1 MISKE
6 KINRNLSL
14 IRRFILEFT
23 KLFKRANV
31 VVLSKAFAYYLLLS
45 FFPLLI
51 FIGNLFA
58 FLKIDL
64 NSLFSYL
71 VYAIPKPT
79 LSLLT
84 DITKSIRYSSNV
96 FLLIGSFLVFM
107 WAMSRVLN
115 VLNQGINELYNP
127 HWDQNFI
134 IKRAMSL
141 FYTFLLMVVV
151 VIIAITMI
159 FGEMIIKMIA
169 PIFNISQK
177 YIDLYNTL
185 KWPLVL
191 IMLGGALFFIYFF
204 MPNKK
209 LRIRDALPGTLFT
222 ATGWILLSQV
232 FRIYLKYFGKN
243 WESYGT
249 IGAVIVFLLWLNA
262 LGEMIIT
269 GGIING
275 TVLEMK
281 KSNTRV
287 F

>member
-1 MISKE
+1 
-6 KINRNLSL
+6 
-14 IRRFILEFT
+14 
-23 KLFKRANV
+23 
-31 VVLSKAFAYYLLLS
+31 
-45 FFPLLI
+45 
-51 FIGNLFA
+51 
-58 FLKIDL
+58 
-64 NSLFSYL
+64 
-71 VYAIPKPT
+71 
-79 LSLLT
+79 LLT
-84 DITKSIRYSSNV
+84 DITQSIRYSSNV

-281 KSNTRV
+281 KSNSRV

>member
-6 KINRNLSL
+6 KINRKLSP
-14 IRRFILEFT
+14 IRQFILEFT

-31 VVLSKAFAYYLLLS
+31 VVLSKAFAYYLLIS

-58 FLKIDL
+58 FLRIDL
-64 NSLFSYL
+64 N
-71 VYAIPKPT
+71 AIPKPT

-84 DITKSIRYSSNV
+84 DITKSIRYSLIIL
-96 FLLIGSFLVFM
+96 LLIGSFLVFV

-141 FYTFLLMVVV
+141 FYTFLLMAVV
-151 VIIAITMI
+151 VIIAITII

-177 YIDLYNTL
+177 YL
-185 KWPLVL
+185 
-191 IMLGGALFFIYFF
+191 LFY
-204 MPNKK
+204 
-209 LRIRDALPGTLFT
+209 A
-222 ATGWILLSQV
+222 
-232 FRIYLKYFGKN
+232 
-243 WESYGT
+243 
-249 IGAVIVFLLWLNA
+249 
-262 LGEMIIT
+262 
-269 GGIING
+269 
-275 TVLEMK
+275 
-281 KSNTRV
+281 
-287 F
+287 